1 MEDEIYFNILI
12 DNNIITEINY
22 YSFEKIITLSDN
34 ELLKNEFIYF
44 NNNINTLFSYNNN
57 NNNNN
62 NNLIYNNN
70 YYDDDEDDIFANYV
84 YFNEKIEKKFIYF
97 FLLTSILI
105 FIHFLTYVFHSSFS
119 FGNIYTIAL
128 LIYIVHNYLLCFFY
142 FQKIYF
148 LEKFLKLNFYC
159 DLIEI
164 VLFVL
169 FILIMLLFFIL
180 KSLSNDFSLFYNEY
194 FYLSLF
200 LLITGMGINNII
212 IFYEFCYI
220 PNNHEGFQILKIHD
234 K

>member
-22 YSFEKIITLSDN
+22 YSFEKIISLSDN

-57 NNNNN
+57 NNLISNNIN
-62 NNLIYNNN
+62 
-70 YYDDDEDDIFANYV
+70 YDDDEDDIFSNYV
-84 YFNEKIEKKFIYF
+84 YFNEKIEKNFLYL

-105 FIHFLTYVFHSSFS
+105 FIHFLTYVFHSCFKL
-119 FGNIYTIAL
+119 GNIYTIAL

-164 VLFVL
+164 ILIVL
-169 FILIMLLFFIL
+169 FILIILLFFIL

-220 PNNHEGFQILKIHD
+220 PNNHEGFQILKIND

>member
-22 YSFEKIITLSDN
+22 YSFEKIISLSDN

-57 NNNNN
+57 NNLISNNIN
-62 NNLIYNNN
+62 
-70 YYDDDEDDIFANYV
+70 YDDDEDDIFSNYV
-84 YFNEKIEKKFIYF
+84 YFNEKIEKKFLYL

-105 FIHFLTYVFHSSFS
+105 FIHFLTYVFHSCFKL
-119 FGNIYTIAL
+119 GNIYTIAL

-164 VLFVL
+164 VLIVL
-169 FILIMLLFFIL
+169 FILIILLFFIL

-220 PNNHEGFQILKIHD
+220 PNNHEGFQILKIND

>member
-22 YSFEKIITLSDN
+22 YSFEKIISLSDN

-57 NNNNN
+57 NLISNNIN
-62 NNLIYNNN
+62 
-70 YYDDDEDDIFANYV
+70 YDDDEDDIFSNYV
-84 YFNEKIEKKFIYF
+84 YFNEKIEKKFLYL

-105 FIHFLTYVFHSSFS
+105 FIHFLTYVFHSCFKL
-119 FGNIYTIAL
+119 GNIYTIAL

-164 VLFVL
+164 VLIVL
-169 FILIMLLFFIL
+169 FILIILLFFIL

-220 PNNHEGFQILKIHD
+220 PNNHEGFQILKINE

>member
-22 YSFEKIITLSDN
+22 YSFEKIISLSDN

-57 NNNNN
+57 NLISNNIN
-62 NNLIYNNN
+62 
-70 YYDDDEDDIFANYV
+70 YDDDEDDIFSNYV
-84 YFNEKIEKKFIYF
+84 YFNEKIEKKFLYL

-105 FIHFLTYVFHSSFS
+105 FIHFLTYVFHSCFKL
-119 FGNIYTIAL
+119 GNIYTIAL

-164 VLFVL
+164 VLIVL
-169 FILIMLLFFIL
+169 FILIILLFFIL

>member
-22 YSFEKIITLSDN
+22 YSFEKIITLSNN

-57 NNNNN
+57 NNLISNNIN
-62 NNLIYNNN
+62 
-70 YYDDDEDDIFANYV
+70 YDDDEDDIFSNYV
-84 YFNEKIEKKFIYF
+84 YFNEKIEKKFLYL

-105 FIHFLTYVFHSSFS
+105 FIHFLTYVFHSCFS

-164 VLFVL
+164 VLIVL
-169 FILIMLLFFIL
+169 FILIILLFFIL

>member
-22 YSFEKIITLSDN
+22 YSFEKIISLSDN

-57 NNNNN
+57 LISNNIN
-62 NNLIYNNN
+62 
-70 YYDDDEDDIFANYV
+70 YDDDEDDIFSNYV
-84 YFNEKIEKKFIYF
+84 YFNEKIEKKFLYL

-105 FIHFLTYVFHSSFS
+105 FIHFLTYVFHSCLKL
-119 FGNIYTIAL
+119 GNIYTIAL

-164 VLFVL
+164 VLIVL
-169 FILIMLLFFIL
+169 FILIILLFFIL
-180 KSLSNDFSLFYNEY
+180 KSLSTDFTLFYNES

-200 LLITGMGINNII
+200 LLITGMGIKNII

-220 PNNHEGFQILKIHD
+220 PNNHEGFQILKIND

>member
-22 YSFEKIITLSDN
+22 YSFEKIISLSDN

-57 NNNNN
+57 NLISNNIN
-62 NNLIYNNN
+62 
-70 YYDDDEDDIFANYV
+70 YDDDEDDIFSNYV
-84 YFNEKIEKKFIYF
+84 YFNEKIEKKFLYL

-105 FIHFLTYVFHSSFS
+105 FIHFLTYVFHSCFKL
-119 FGNIYTIAL
+119 GNIYTIAL

-142 FQKIYF
+142 FQKIFF

-169 FILIMLLFFIL
+169 FVLIILLFFIL

-220 PNNHEGFQILKIHD
+220 PNNHEGFQILKIND